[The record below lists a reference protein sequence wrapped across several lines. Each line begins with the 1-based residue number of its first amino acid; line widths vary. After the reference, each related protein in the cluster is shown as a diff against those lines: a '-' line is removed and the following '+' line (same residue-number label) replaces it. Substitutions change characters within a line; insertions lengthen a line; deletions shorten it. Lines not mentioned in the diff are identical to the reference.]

1 MDHIDHFIFF
11 AVVPQFSNISK
22 LSFRYIKT
30 CNSVNSS
37 PGSYSYNTP
46 TEQMVTGLDFITKQG
61 HIIILP
67 FTQVVSSEQ
76 FMMSYKPQEK
86 IYDFLV

>member
-11 AVVPQFSNISK
+11 AVVPQFSKISK
-22 LSFRYIKT
+22 LSYRYIKT
-30 CNSVNSS
+30 CNSVNFS
-37 PGSYSYNTP
+37 PGSRSYNTL
-46 TEQMVTGLDFITKQG
+46 TEQIVTGLHFITKQTG

-76 FMMSYKPQEK
+76 FIMRYKLQEK
-86 IYDFLV
+86 KLV